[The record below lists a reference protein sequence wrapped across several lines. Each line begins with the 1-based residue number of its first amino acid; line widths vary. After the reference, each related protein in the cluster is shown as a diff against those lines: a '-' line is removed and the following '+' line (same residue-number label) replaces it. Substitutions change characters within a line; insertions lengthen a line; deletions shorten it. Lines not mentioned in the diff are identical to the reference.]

1 MKKTTIIT
9 IVYFI
14 LTLFFCVGMRIV
26 ADAINDVRFSAL
38 SFRGDEETYEPY
50 LFRLTEHRIQPVV
63 SIEGGGDNSL
73 FEDESLFVR
82 IEVDFVDDEK
92 DCSIAY
98 PEGLVSIRQNGGRL
112 FIEPSKEFQKKSEL
126 YFSPLFNAEG
136 EEDTH
141 YHANDSVYS
150 YSIKHLDG
158 SIEKI
163 EEEMDLSKTRMIHIR
178 LKTTRTLLSAML
190 HRNHDLTVRNMV
202 ARQFKCQVFG
212 RLVLTGSCKINNL
225 DVQGDIHVWL
235 DNTRIGKL
243 NLKYIADSPKN
254 LNLLNMLDG
263 KESLVDTL
271 VITGGSNEYSL
282 DKKMFHTI
290 IVEPSPGE
298 TMDVKVSGIDKRMV
312 LKDDVSAVPMKKDDK
327 GNSKRK
333 K

>member
-9 IVYFI
+9 IGYFI
-14 LTLFFCVGMRIV
+14 LTLLFCVGMRIV
-26 ADAINDVRFSAL
+26 ADAINDDRFSAF
-38 SFRGDEETYEPY
+38 SFRSNEEAYEPY
-50 LFRLTEHRIQPVV
+50 LFQLTEHRIQPVV
-63 SIEGGGDNSL
+63 SIEGGEDNWL
-73 FEDESLFVR
+73 FEDKSLFVR

-98 PEGLVSIRQNGGRL
+98 PEGLVSIRQNSGKL
-112 FIEPSKEFQKKSEL
+112 VVEPSGEFQKKSNA
-126 YFSPLFNAEG
+126 YFSPLYNTEG
-136 EEDTH
+136 EPDIN

-163 EEEMDLSKTRMIHIR
+163 EEEMDLSETRMVHIR
-178 LKTTRTLLSAML
+178 LKTTRVLLSAIL

-202 ARQFKCQVFG
+202 ARQFKCQLFG
-212 RLVLTGSCKINNL
+212 RLALTDSCKINNL

-243 NLKYIADSPKN
+243 NLKCITDTPESF
-254 LNLLNMLDG
+254 NLLNMLDG

-298 TMDVKVSGIDKRMV
+298 TMNVKVSGIDKRIV
-312 LKDDVSAVPMKKDDK
+312 LKDDASSVPMKKVDK
-327 GNSKRK
+327 EGVKHK
-333 K
+333 